1 MFSAPVPHHRT
12 QSPAH
17 VPQNRARILLATL
30 LWPLRR
36 LYRGVL
42 WGFTLLM
49 IGFSYA
55 VGGVPRIQPPEKKNR
70 MTQVDPD

>member
-1 MFSAPVPHHRT
+1 MQPPARAPR
-12 QSPAH
+12 S
-17 VPQNRARILLATL
+17 RALAVLAIL
-30 LWPLRR
+30 LWPLR
-36 LYRGVL
+36 LLVRGALLV
-42 WGFTLLM
+42 FTLLL